1 MTYFFKKP
9 FAENGDVT
17 EIPVNSQGDG
27 NVSYAEGWPEGY
39 ELDPTKNPEDARNLS
54 RTNFNGLFFNITQAL
69 QQLQIYGVNPY
80 ITAADNGGTPY
91 PYPEGGCCY
100 YTDPA
105 TNEVG
110 VYRSLQSN
118 NTEVPSINGVT
129 SDLWRR
135 EFDVSLDTLKSNR
148 VSNCPLYYPAE
159 PLMET
164 DDETDTVTITIYA
177 GTKVLLAQGY
187 NDDFTLKS
195 RIMQLVNNESVS
207 YTFDGEMVNKYCFLT
222 EDNTFILMD
231 SKNYIPLSN
240 LEAVIS
246 FLGGVGTDYDVYYF
260 DVTLNK
266 WQYREANSDEFID
279 TPKQMVLIGNFV
291 GDSVDNVSFQY
302 NSPLVLTSKEYFDST
317 VANLQPIITPSRYV
331 TFTPTPLGG
340 DIMDIDLP
348 STATPFS
355 VNSGN
360 LNASGNPDLCTSQAI
375 TLPSKLQDVL
385 FSNSGTIVSNVV
397 GNSYTKVQSYA
408 GLSMGTTIYFKQ
420 HGIIPTKTVATQIMT
435 ASNVQNIFGPNSG
448 TCSTTWKVT
457 NGTNTSFT
465 IATITLS
472 TPITLSTLGCSL
484 EWDAYVAFRSESTIL
499 RKVQGIHI
507 DNSLIQNNFL
517 ISFSVTIYFDDNTT
531 QTYTPD
537 NTRNYNQWR
546 HYSQDLSSL
555 AATGKKITKIVV
567 LNTGY
572 VYNSEN
578 LLSGT
583 GTAYIKGI
591 RILNTVTQVQYVTN
605 SAEFKVGSNYYKK
618 LSEDGDA
625 MLSSELG
632 DIASS
637 SNYYDNLWFNSLA
650 DIPAYADS
658 LASVYEFKET
668 PAETNNAKLVLRY
681 IDQEDNQVFGGLAI
695 KLQYWGDVEYTVCE
709 NLVLNKSQD
718 LLFSIPDGKYIKKVG
733 IFASQMK
740 YLRNVQVGMLQI
752 YNNVPSETVAELVQ
766 YPALHATAADTD
778 RTKITLMSLDDLQ
791 LTSSGY
797 LMMSRAGAY
806 ILPGTNV
813 IRKQKKQPTINDDP
827 ALTDGDVW
835 LDYSK
840 EPIMAYQYKNGRWE
854 IFSDVPV
861 GYVTLSWSNPTASAS
876 VSGTGITAASV
887 TASTF
892 ATQVQG
898 SGEYVFTYDGTNWVF
913 NSQNVTLNTYG
924 ISTTGTAAEGDI
936 ITVTFTEST
945 ASISNLEVYPYNQN
959 GYNVNAFTSISGALV
974 GKDGRDGQPG
984 KDGKNGAPGAK
995 GDPGIGIPSG
1005 GQTGA
1010 VLCKAS
1016 NQSYDCK
1023 WSPMASTAL
1032 FDGGQAGET
1041 LIKNSSENLDFS
1053 WGPMPSGIPDGGN
1066 TGECLVKASAANQD
1080 VTWGTIQSLP
1090 ASGQTGQALVK
1101 RSNSN
1106 YDVEWADVGAN
1117 LSIYDNDTSF
1127 MLSAYFYAQA
1137 NAYSAVS
1144 IENFHTN
1151 TGIDSI
1157 NDDGAAVL
1165 STYYSSVAMNVTNS
1179 SANPITFRLNAITST
1194 NQIYSLIPHWEK
1206 TGTATFYISTDS
1218 GTTWTQLNDYSPVA
1232 MNYAT
1237 TFVIK
1242 ITLAAGASVKNIA
1255 LITK

>member
-1 MTYFFKKP
+1 MSYFFKKP
-9 FAENGDVT
+9 FAQNGDVT
-17 EIPVNSQGDG
+17 EIPLEDQGDG

-39 ELDPTKNPEDARNLS
+39 ELDPAKNPEDARNLS

-80 ITAADNGGTPY
+80 ISAADNGGTPY

-118 NTEVPSINGVT
+118 NTEVPSVNGVT

-135 EFDVSLDTLKSNR
+135 EFDVQLDTLKSNR
-148 VSNCPLYYPAE
+148 ISNCPLYYPTE

-187 NDDFTLKS
+187 DDDFTLKS
-195 RIMQLVNNESVS
+195 RIMQLVNTESIS
-207 YTFDGEMVNKYCFLT
+207 YTFTGEMVNKYFFLT
-222 EDNTFILMD
+222 EDNTFVLMD
-231 SKNYIPLSN
+231 SKNYIPLTN
-240 LEAVIS
+240 LEAVVS

-260 DVTLNK
+260 DVALNK
-266 WQYREANSDEFID
+266 WQYREANSDEFVD
-279 TPKQMVLIGNFV
+279 APKQMVLIGNFV
-291 GDSVDNVSFQY
+291 GDSVDNVTFQY
-302 NSPLVLTSKEYFDST
+302 NSPLVLTSKEYFDNT

-331 TFTPTPLGG
+331 TFTPTPMGG

-360 LNASGNPDLCTSQAI
+360 LNESGNPDLCTSQAI

-385 FSNSGTIVSNVV
+385 FSNSGTITSNVT

-408 GLSMGTTIYFKQ
+408 GLSMTEEIYLRQ
-420 HGIIPTKTVATQIMT
+420 QGIIPTRTVATQIMT

-448 TCSTTWKVT
+448 TCSATWKVT

-472 TPITLSTLGCSL
+472 TPITLSTTGCTL
-484 EWDAYVAFRSESTIL
+484 ECDVYSAYRNDRQKIGIVVPVG
-499 RKVQGIHI
+499 KVQWAQASASA
-507 DNSLIQNNFL
+507 DFYFNL
-517 ISFSVTIYFDDNTT
+517 YFDDNTSISYAPSAT
-531 QTYTPD
+531 S
-537 NTRNYNQWR
+537 NQWK
-546 HYSQDLSSL
+546 HSSYDLSSF
-555 AATGKKITKIVV
+555 ATAGKKITKIAVV
-567 LNTGY
+567 AKAY
-572 VYNSEN
+572 VYDSKSI
-578 LLSGT
+578 LSGSI
-583 GTAYIKGI
+583 TAYIKGI

-658 LASVYEFKET
+658 LSSVYEFKET

-695 KLQYWGDVEYTVCE
+695 KLVYWGDVEYTVCE

-718 LLFSIPDGKYIKKVG
+718 LLFSIPDGKYIKKVA

-752 YNNVPSETVAELVQ
+752 YNNVPSETVAELAQ

-778 RTKITLMSLDDLQ
+778 RTKITLMTLDDLQ

-813 IRKQKKQPTINDDP
+813 IRKQKKQPTISDDP

-840 EPIMAYQYKNGRWE
+840 EPIMAYQYKNSRWE
-854 IFSDVPV
+854 IFSDVPI
-861 GYVTLSWSNPTASAS
+861 GYVTLSWSNPSASAT
-876 VSGTGITAASV
+876 VAGTGITAASV

-892 ATQVQG
+892 ATQVPG
-898 SGEYVFTYDGTNWVF
+898 SGEYVFTYDGTNWQLEG
-913 NSQNVTLNTYG
+913 NNVTLNTYG

-936 ITVTFTEST
+936 ITVTFTESVP
-945 ASISNLEVYPYNQN
+945 SVSNLEVYPYNQN

-1005 GQTGA
+1005 GLTGM
-1010 VLCKAS
+1010 VLAKAS
-1016 NQSYDCK
+1016 NESYNCK
-1023 WSPMASTAL
+1023 WTTMASTAL
-1032 FDGGQAGET
+1032 FDGGEAGMT
-1041 LIKNSSENLDFS
+1041 LVKNSSQDLDFS
-1053 WGPMPSGIPDGGN
+1053 WASMPSGIPDGGQ
-1066 TGECLVKASAANQD
+1066 TGECLIKASDSNQD
-1080 VTWGTIQSLP
+1080 VTWGTVQSLP
-1090 ASGQTGQALVK
+1090 AGGQTGYVLAKSSPEDFSVTWTNPAGL
-1101 RSNSN
+1101 
-1106 YDVEWADVGAN
+1106 

-1137 NAYSAVS
+1137 NAYSAVTV
-1144 IENFHTN
+1144 ENFHSN
-1151 TGIDSI
+1151 SGINGSA
-1157 NDDGAAVL
+1157 DDGAAVL
-1165 STYYSSVAMNVTNS
+1165 STYYSSIDLNVLNS
-1179 SANPITFRLNAITST
+1179 SANSISFRLNEITST
-1194 NQIYSLIPHWEK
+1194 NAISSLIAHWEG
-1206 TGTATFYISTDS
+1206 TGTITVSISLDS
-1218 GTTWTQLNDYSPVA
+1218 GTSWSTLTDYSPFA

-1237 TFVIK
+1237 GFIIK
-1242 ITLAAGASVKNIA
+1242 VTLAAGASIKNLA
-1255 LITK
+1255 FITK